1 MTRRTKTYIAGDWDH
16 DIELIDE
23 LYRRNNNDYYALHF
37 VDAHDLTQARD
48 TDLPCSIKKSLATR
62 MDASKTF
69 VLIVGDHTCALTKGS
84 CQHCRRYS
92 YGRCLGGQL
101 ISRTSFIE
109 YECNK
114 AVRDGLDIIVLY
126 NSTSVDR
133 SKCPE
138 TVRWLGQH
146 EPAYDYVYRRGRVL
160 RYQTIRRLL
169 S

>member
-23 LYRRNNNDYYALHF
+23 LYRRNASDYYALHF

-69 VLIVGDHTCALTKGS
+69 VLIVGDHTSALTKGS
-84 CQHCRRYS
+84 CQHCTRYS
-92 YGRCLGGQL
+92 NGRCLTGQS
-101 ISRTSFIE
+101 ISHTSFIE
-109 YECNK
+109 YECSK
-114 AVRDGLDIIVLY
+114 AARDGLDVIVLY
-126 NSTSVDR
+126 NGATVAR

-138 TVRWLGQH
+138 AVRWIGKH
-146 EPAYDYVYRRGRVL
+146 EPAFEYVYGRGYVL
-160 RYQTIRRLL
+160 RYQAIRRLL